1 MAYYAPLN
9 NNRKK
14 DRTKLS
20 PTLAISWTV
29 ACQAPLCM
37 GFSRK
42 EYWSELSFLSPGE
55 LPNPGLKLTLLKSP
69 ALEGRFLTSST
80 TWKPLATV
88 KTVSPCISQGSAK
101 K

>member
-42 EYWSELSFLSPGE
+42 EYWHGLPCPPPGDLPRPGIKSESLMSPV
-55 LPNPGLKLTLLKSP
+55 L
-69 ALEGRFLTSST
+69 AGRFPLGPPG
-80 TWKPLATV
+80 KPL
-88 KTVSPCISQGSAK
+88 GSL
-101 K
+101 